1 MGGYS
6 GTNAGKPI
14 YAFAKT
20 RYLAGVAGLPP
31 DLADPIAREL
41 AVRLN

>member
-6 GTNAGKPI
+6 GTNAGKRI
-14 YAFAKT
+14 FAFARTK
-20 RYLAGVAGLPP
+20 YLAGVAGLP
-31 DLADPIAREL
+31 DAAADPIAREL